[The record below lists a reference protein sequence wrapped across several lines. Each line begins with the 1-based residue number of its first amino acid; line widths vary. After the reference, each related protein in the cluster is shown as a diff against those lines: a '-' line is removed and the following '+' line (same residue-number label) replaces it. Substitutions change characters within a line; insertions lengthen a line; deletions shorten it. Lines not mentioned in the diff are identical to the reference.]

1 MKDRIKVLRN
11 SGKDGATIAAEAKRL
26 GGLKTELLEKLK
38 SGEAVLGEGGVE
50 VLWREIL

>member
-1 MKDRIKVLRN
+1 MKNRIKDLRN
-11 SGKDGATIAAEAKRL
+11 SGKDGATIAVEAKRL
-26 GGLKTELLEKLK
+26 GGLKIELLEKLK

>member
-1 MKDRIKVLRN
+1 MKGRIKDLRN

-26 GGLKTELLEKLK
+26 GGLKTKLLEKLK
-38 SGEAVLGEGGVE
+38 SGEAVLGEEGVE